1 MTQIPEKIPQQ
12 VETSALDGQEF
23 SELDTLIVDSGS
35 IGCTFARKTRAF
47 PITKFQRFKDVAMLK
62 QISRCLIVLVMLIVL
77 GIATAVPANAAPEP
91 PIFNNVRLGIT
102 PTGWSNSDDLTMDLN
117 PPISYKQII
126 SEIALSGFKGT
137 QGAPKFPKDVAVLQ
151 KDLEVR
157 GLTISEPW
165 VGTYFTIGAQKDSQ
179 DIFDDQMDF
188 MSHFDSNV
196 IVVAELGGAVH
207 QQPID
212 PLKNRPIF
220 TDEQWEL
227 LIDGL
232 NSLGD
237 QAFANDMVLCY
248 HPHVGTG
255 VETRA
260 DIDRLMEE
268 TKGHHLNLLLDTG
281 HLYYAGASQDEILD
295 LISTYGQRIKHVH
308 LKNIRKKILDKA
320 KKKGDSFLKAIRKG
334 VFTVPGDDAGI
345 IDFDAILNKLAAV
358 GYQGW
363 LMVEAEQD
371 PSNTTIKPVRE
382 PLEYAL
388 MARSYLRE
396 VTGL

>member
-1 MTQIPEKIPQQ
+1 
-12 VETSALDGQEF
+12 
-23 SELDTLIVDSGS
+23 
-35 IGCTFARKTRAF
+35 
-47 PITKFQRFKDVAMLK
+47 MLK
-62 QISRCLIVLVMLIVL
+62 QINRCLIVLVIGILMA
-77 GIATAVPANAAPEP
+77 IATAVPVYAAPNP
-91 PIFNNVRLGIT
+91 PIFKNVRLGIT

-137 QGAPKFPKDVAVLQ
+137 QGAPKFPKDVAVLK

-165 VGTYFTIGAQKDSQ
+165 VGTYFTIGAADDSQ
-179 DIFDDQMDF
+179 KIFEDQMAF
-188 MSHFDSNV
+188 MENFDSNV

-207 QQPID
+207 QQPIE
-212 PLKNRPIF
+212 PLENRPIF

-237 QAFANDMVLCY
+237 QAFTNDMLLCY

-255 VETRA
+255 VMTRS
-260 DIDRLMEE
+260 DIDRLMAG
-268 TKGHHLNLLLDTG
+268 TQGHHLYLLIDTG
-281 HLYYAGASQDEILD
+281 HLYYAGVSQGEILE
-295 LISTYGQRIKHVH
+295 LIDTYGPRIKHVH
-308 LKNIRKKILDKA
+308 LKNIRQSILDQA
-320 KKKGDSFLKAIRKG
+320 EAEGLSFLNAIRTG
-334 VFTVPGDDAGI
+334 VFTVPGDPAGI

-358 GYQGW
+358 DYEGW

-388 MARSYLRE
+388 MARHYLYK

>member
-1 MTQIPEKIPQQ
+1 
-12 VETSALDGQEF
+12 
-23 SELDTLIVDSGS
+23 
-35 IGCTFARKTRAF
+35 
-47 PITKFQRFKDVAMLK
+47 MLK
-62 QISRCLIVLVMLIVL
+62 QISRCLIALVMMIFM
-77 GIATAVPANAAPEP
+77 GITTAVPANAAPEP
-91 PIFNNVRLGIT
+91 PIFSNVRLGIT

-126 SEIALSGFKGT
+126 SEISLSEFEGT
-137 QGAPKFPKDVAVLQ
+137 QNAPKFPKDLAVLK

-165 VGTYFTIGAQKDSQ
+165 VGTYFTIGAADDSQ
-179 DIFDDQMDF
+179 KIFENQMAF
-188 MSHFDSNV
+188 MENFDSNF

-260 DIDRLMEE
+260 DIDRLMEG

-281 HLYYAGASQDEILD
+281 HLYYAGATQDEILD
-295 LISTYGQRIKHVH
+295 LIKTYGKRIKHVH
-308 LKNIRKKILDKA
+308 LKNIRQDILDNAKA
-320 KKKGDSFLKAIRKG
+320 EGLSFLDAIRAG
-334 VFTVPGDDAGI
+334 VFTVPGDPAGVI
-345 IDFDAILNKLAAV
+345 NFDAILYKLAYF
-358 GYQGW
+358 GYEGW

-371 PSNTTIKPVRE
+371 PNNTTIQPVRE
-382 PLEYAL
+382 PLEYAQ
-388 MARSYLRE
+388 MARDYLRE

>member
-1 MTQIPEKIPQQ
+1 MTQISKKIKQQ
-12 VETSALDGQEF
+12 AQILANF
-23 SELDTLIVDSGS
+23 PSGIKS
-35 IGCTFARKTRAF
+35 LS
-47 PITKFQRFKDVAMLK
+47 Q
-62 QISRCLIVLVMLIVL
+62 QISRLLISLLIVILM
-77 GIATAVPANAAPEP
+77 GITTTLPANAEVRSGAKT
-91 PIFNNVRLGIT
+91 PIFNPEEVRLGIT

-126 SEIALSGFKGT
+126 SEISLAGFKGL
-137 QGAPKFPKDVAVLQ
+137 QGAPKFPKDIATLK

-165 VGTYFTIGAQKDSQ
+165 VGTFFTIGAKEDSQ
-179 DIFDDQMDF
+179 KIFEDQMAF
-188 MSHFDSNV
+188 MKNFDSKA

-207 QQPID
+207 QQPIE
-212 PLKNRPIF
+212 PLNNRPQF
-220 TDEQWEL
+220 TDKQWQL

-237 QAFANDMVLCY
+237 QAFANGMILSY

-260 DIDRLMEE
+260 DIDRLMAG
-268 TKGHHLNLLLDTG
+268 TKDHNVNLLLDTG
-281 HLYYAGASQDEILD
+281 HLYYSGVTQDGILD
-295 LISTYGQRIKHVH
+295 LISTYGSRIKHVH
-308 LKNIRKKILDKA
+308 LKNIRQNILDEA
-320 KKKGDSFLKAIRKG
+320 KQNQLSFLSAIRSG
-334 VFTVPGDDAGI
+334 VFTVPGDKKGI
-345 IDFDAILNKLAAV
+345 IDFKSILNKLAEV
-358 GYQGW
+358 KYQGW

-371 PSNTTIKPVRE
+371 PSNTKIKPLRE

-388 MARSYLRE
+388 LARGYLHK